1 VPVACNP
8 TCHRYL
14 WRTGGD
20 QVPEPDSELEKGPD
34 DVALGVQFNTCI
46 DAFTRH
52 NGGTLFK
59 LGSHRLNIGPPR
71 QWNELPGAEEIFPG
85 GRSLAGGGAVGRAM
99 TPYGGADAQTIEC
112 PAGSVIL
119 YDARTWHRMGENR
132 SGAPRSC
139 IPLATIPSFV
149 MPFFDKAPV
158 RPPQS
163 EHVDAALDSYVLI
176 RCPSTLKQRVSD
188 TDNNAGV

>member
-1 VPVACNP
+1 M
-8 TCHRYL
+8 
-14 WRTGGD
+14 
-20 QVPEPDSELEKGPD
+20 
-34 DVALGVQFNTCI
+34 ALGVQFNTCI

-52 NGGTLFK
+52 NGGTLFV
-59 LGSHRLNIGPPR
+59 LGSHLLNVGPPR
-71 QWNELPGAEEIFPG
+71 EWNEVPGLDSEEFPG

-99 TPYGGADAQTIEC
+99 TPYAGASCQTIEC

-132 SGAPRSC
+132 SNVPRSC

-158 RPPQS
+158 RPNFAMQNT
-163 EHVDAALDSYVLI
+163 HAVLTTGFSSHCLTYPWVI
-176 RCPSTLKQRVSD
+176 ESLVLCWPCVS
-188 TDNNAGV
+188 GI